1 MGSGILVAN
10 NDIKDI
16 IKVNKSS
23 QNRGILLKRAAEKII
38 SEEGGLLSKFFCSI
52 KESWFIIN
60 TLATEILKWSFL
72 KYGGQTTHG
81 PINQNFSLIE

>member
-10 NDIKDI
+10 NEIKDI

-38 SEEGGLLSKFFCSI
+38 SEEGGLLSKFFCFI

-72 KYGGQTTHG
+72 K
-81 PINQNFSLIE
+81 